1 MKHITFLTFERKP
14 ENKKDYI
21 PEVITLDFK
30 TYPSLWQIE
39 EALKARASVYL
50 VRSEWFLIKVEQVEA
65 S

>member
-14 ENKKDYI
+14 ENKEGYT

-39 EALKARASVYL
+39 EALKARASVY
-50 VRSEWFLIKVEQVEA
+50 VMRSEWYLIKVEQVGA